1 MTTQS
6 LERRAFLK
14 TAGKTVVA
22 TTAMAATGSDVL
34 AGALTAPPKDVK
46 TLSLFN
52 THTLETLEVEFSRN
66 GIYDKA
72 ALGKLNVLLRDHREN
87 ETIAMDRELFDQMWA
102 LQQTLQQKSSADKVF
117 EIISGYRSPVTNNK
131 LRMKSSGV
139 AENSYHIKGQAIDL
153 RLRGTKLSQLHQEAL
168 ALNAGGVG
176 YYPGSDFIHL
186 DTGPVRSWS

>member
-6 LERRAFLK
+6 PIRRAFLK
-14 TAGKTVVA
+14 TVGKTVVA
-22 TTAMAATGSDVL
+22 TAAVAATGSDVL
-34 AGALTAPPKDVK
+34 AGALTAPPKDIK

-87 ETIAMDRELFDQMWA
+87 ETIAMDRDLFDQMW
-102 LQQTLQQKSSADKVF
+102 TLQQKSGGNNVF

-153 RLRGTKLSQLHQEAL
+153 RLRGTELSQLHQEAL

-176 YYPGSDFIHL
+176 YYPGSDFIHI